1 MYRYIDIDIYIYI
14 YIYLHRYLH
23 RYMRRPQPEQGGARQ
38 GRNSCSRFAV
48 ILGLV
53 LLIGDVRQ
61 FLGDRCDSEFSS
73 SNMVFSHPA
82 GLVEQ

>member
-1 MYRYIDIDIYIYI
+1 M
-14 YIYLHRYLH
+14 
-23 RYMRRPQPEQGGARQ
+23 
-38 GRNSCSRFAV
+38 

-61 FLGDRCDSEFSS
+61 FLGDRCDSEFNS
-73 SNMVFSHPA
+73 SNIVFSHPA